1 MAARAR
7 HVVTENNRVLTG
19 IEALKAG
26 DLATFGEALTAS
38 HRSLQKDYEVSCPE
52 LDLLVDLSL
61 RHSGVLGSRMTG
73 AGFGGCTISLVPRQ
87 ELAEFEEKVTAEYFA
102 QTKLQPEVYVFS
114 ASPGAR
120 LLT

>member
-1 MAARAR
+1 
-7 HVVTENNRVLTG
+7 
-19 IEALKAG
+19 
-26 DLATFGEALTAS
+26 
-38 HRSLQKDYEVSCPE
+38 
-52 LDLLVDLSL
+52 
-61 RHSGVLGSRMTG
+61 MT

-102 QTKLQPEVYVFS
+102 QTKLQAEVYVFS